1 MEDKIKN
8 IGIWFSVNKNGFL
21 NLSID
26 EPKRNEKTK
35 KWELKFPYLNSVVY
49 EEIKDLVEKA
59 KIGWDHE
66 AEYLMI
72 QH

>member
-8 IGIWFSVNKNGFL
+8 IGIWFSINKNGFL

-26 EPKRNEKTK
+26 EPKRNNATK
-35 KWELKFPYLNSVVY
+35 KWEFKYPYLNSVVY
-49 EEIKDLVEKA
+49 GEISDLVEKT